1 MSELGELFDS
11 ATIESL
17 WAGIARIAILWT
29 DDFSIA
35 SSGFVEGIP
44 RHKERSVHRIQSS
57 SSPGPFSSEEK
68 GRKISRSFS
77 PRCNAMLLSSE
88 RNKNFAS
95 NPQVNT
101 SFLTAQASGP
111 LYVIAQLKAKR
122 RFSDAKIHPPPN
134 HGAC

>member
-1 MSELGELFDS
+1 LGELFDS

-57 SSPGPFSSEEK
+57 SSPGPFSSEEEK
-68 GRKISRSFS
+68 GRKNLKVFLASLQ
-77 PRCNAMLLSSE
+77 CNA
-88 RNKNFAS
+88 
-95 NPQVNT
+95 T
-101 SFLTAQASGP
+101 
-111 LYVIAQLKAKR
+111 LKRKEQKP
-122 RFSDAKIHPPPN
+122 RF
-134 HGAC
+134 